1 MPRVLSFFDGRLIAL
16 CNMIAVGRIGI
27 CCMPFA
33 ILHKGLGE
41 VSILWAI
48 LLRCT
53 KIDESFLHFPDV
65 FLIFDVPQGNAS
77 HEFLGFQYGRF
88 TILFFL
94 FYVIPTCTP
103 SSGGHAIRIL
113 QFFFKFGSKCVKKII
128 KQNC

>member
-1 MPRVLSFFDGRLIAL
+1 MPLVPSFFDGVLIAL

-65 FLIFDVPQGNAS
+65 FLILDVPQGNAS
-77 HEFLGFQYGRF
+77 HEFLCFQ
-88 TILFFL
+88 
-94 FYVIPTCTP
+94 
-103 SSGGHAIRIL
+103 SSSSLLVLLLLAVMRLESFI
-113 QFFFKFGSKCVKKII
+113 FFF
-128 KQNC
+128 